1 MVSEVRLGKVTFEQ
15 RVSIS
20 VSLPCGCFW
29 KELSSQGEVPGQPRP
44 VGLSVMVGTPHLC
57 TVQLLV
63 TSHLG
68 LVGVEL
74 GDSVLQCSH
83 ARDAEGRHS
92 EGGSGGKSD

>member
-1 MVSEVRLGKVTFEQ
+1 MVSEGRLGKVTFEQ
-15 RVSIS
+15 VSIS

-68 LVGVEL
+68 LVGVGL
-74 GDSVLQCSH
+74 DVDPSVQSCQ
-83 ARDAEGRHS
+83 GC
-92 EGGSGGKSD
+92 